1 MNDDEAMRPC
11 SGRARVFDYHE
22 PRSAKPGLHIYVG
35 GEIAFEDERPSFGLT
50 YGITCGPSGTCGSR
64 IDPDDLVLLDVA
76 LLRMRGARYAIAHEI
91 GHALGLAHATEDRS
105 CGRRLL
111 GGSDEGRNLM
121 SSSEM
126 VTSGELSAAQIARA
140 RTLACDAAR
149 RWEVPAPACVR

>member
-22 PRSAKPGLHIYVG
+22 PRSAKPGVHIYVG
-35 GEIAFEDERPSFGLT
+35 GEIVFADETASFGST
-50 YGITCGPSGTCGSR
+50 YGLTCGPAATCGSR
-64 IDPDDLVLLDVA
+64 VAADDLILLDVA
-76 LLRMRGARYAIAHEI
+76 LLRMRAAKYAIAHEI
-91 GHALGLAHATEDRS
+91 GHALGLEHTSVDRS

-111 GGSDEGRNLM
+111 GGSDEARNLM
-121 SSSEM
+121 SSSA
-126 VTSGELSAAQIARA
+126 TADELSAAQIARA